1 MVECRD
7 IYIIEL
13 GIICVKIDNSL
24 SVQGK
29 MLTPQPPRRLYDYT
43 YECETHGQSLC
54 KIVK

>member
-13 GIICVKIDNSL
+13 GIIFVKIDNSL

-29 MLTPQPPRRLYDYT
+29 VLTPQPPRRLYDYT